1 MNGKK
6 PVFTAESV
14 MLVNLDT
21 NCKDEH
27 TGKRDCSDNLKKIYL
42 TKQDIRIYMLRI
54 AGQTAGQ
61 IGLYFFQF
69 FFPRATPSPSASIL
83 YEGPGVARG
92 KKFKKKYF

>member
-42 TKQDIRIYMLRI
+42 TKQDIRIYICRVLPDKRLDRLDCI
-54 AGQTAGQ
+54 
-61 IGLYFFQF
+61 FFLI

-83 YEGPGVARG
+83 YDETNYP
-92 KKFKKKYF
+92 